1 MTLNELAKEVHAN
14 AVAHGWWTPEPSFGE
29 IVALCHSELSEAL
42 QAYRDGERLVDGACT
57 AGAGCCRHWDICD
70 SAGHPEGFK
79 GNPDTACKPEGIAV
93 EMVDCLLR
101 ILDWLA
107 TTGVDI
113 DKLAEAKHEYNK
125 TRPFRHGDK
134 RL

>member
-14 AVAHGWWTPEPSFGE
+14 AVAHGWWTPTPSFGE
-29 IVALCHSELSEAL
+29 VIALCHSELSEAL

-57 AGAGCCRHWDICD
+57 AGADCCRHWDICD
-70 SAGHPEGFK
+70 SVGCTIDDNSAET
-79 GNPDTACKPEGIAV
+79 NCKPEGIAV

-107 TTGVDI
+107 TTGIDI
-113 DKLAEAKHEYNK
+113 DKLVEAKHEYNK
-125 TRPFRHGDK
+125 TRPYRHGDK